1 MKFNLSKCPRLNEF
15 QDKDGN
21 CAKMFHFY
29 RRESDVKLF
38 IKLLKEE
45 LSNPRMVDD
54 HPLAVVQLIE
64 EKINKL
70 AGDDLI

>member
-1 MKFNLSKCPRLNEF
+1 MKEFRLS
-15 QDKDGN
+15 DKENYKGGEWYH
-21 CAKMFHFY
+21 AEY
-29 RRESDVKLF
+29 VKEF

-54 HPLAVVQLIE
+54 NPLSVVQLIE

>member
-1 MKFNLSKCPRLNEF
+1 MEKEFNLSNLKEEMYAG
-15 QDKDGN
+15 GN
-21 CAKMFHFY
+21 FY
-29 RRESDVKLF
+29 HQEDVKEF
-38 IKLLKEE
+38 IKRLKEE

-70 AGDDLI
+70 AGKDLI